1 MCLLLGSSKFRES
14 ILRKCPQRGR
24 LCVQDSPAALFTIVR
39 KCWAPGTEG
48 KLQFSHQ
55 RAVPKPLKV
64 TLSDNMSESLW
75 KNGKWAKK
83 KVPNYLSIQITKW
96 QKEKQM
102 QRRKSWRE
110 IKKKKQTVAV
120 FQWLQSTGPPPPLKK
135 RASAALRAQ
144 AAQTHPCWTKTRGG
158 PAPLWDLEKIIFYLY
173 IF

>member
-83 KVPNYLSIQITKW
+83 KVPNYLSIQITNVTKG
-96 QKEKQM
+96 KTDAEKKNLK
-102 QRRKSWRE
+102 RN
-110 IKKKKQTVAV
+110 KKKSK
-120 FQWLQSTGPPPPLKK
+120 QWLYFNGSRALGPTPHSRKGLVLHSGRRPPRHIPAEQRQEVGLHLFEIWKK
-135 RASAALRAQ
+135 
-144 AAQTHPCWTKTRGG
+144 
-158 PAPLWDLEKIIFYLY
+158 
-173 IF
+173 

>member
-102 QRRKSWRE
+102 QRRKTWRE
-110 IKKKKQTVAV
+110 IKKKSK
-120 FQWLQSTGPPPPLKK
+120 QWLYFNGSRALGPHPHSRKGLVLHSGRRPPRHIPAEQRQEVGLHLFEIWKK
-135 RASAALRAQ
+135 
-144 AAQTHPCWTKTRGG
+144 
-158 PAPLWDLEKIIFYLY
+158 
-173 IF
+173 

>member
-83 KVPNYLSIQITKW
+83 KSAKLSLYTDYKRD
-96 QKEKQM
+96 KRKNRCREEKAEE
-102 QRRKSWRE
+102 KL
-110 IKKKKQTVAV
+110 KKKQTVAV
-120 FQWLQSTGPPPPLKK
+120 FQWLQSTGPPLKK
-135 RASAALRAQ
+135 RASAAIRAQ
-144 AAQTHPCWTKTRGG
+144 AAQTYPCWTKTRDG
-158 PAPLWDLEKIIFYLY
+158 PEPLWDLEKINFYLY
-173 IF
+173 LF